1 LVPESLRE
9 EDLALGWLSTLYA
22 LYFIGPTQN
31 GWQIKELSNLFA
43 DSYKRREY
51 NHDGI

>member
-1 LVPESLRE
+1 LEPKSLRE
-9 EDLALGWLSTLYA
+9 EDLVLGSFSTMFA
-22 LYFIGPTQN
+22 LYFIGPTRN
-31 GWQIKELSNLFA
+31 GWQIKVLSNLFA